1 MNNENEQHKAEEEIA
16 QMARDIGQPL
26 PGDLKKRIMDK
37 VHERARELTQTPQQ
51 EPVQTPKPR
60 RERKRG
66 RGMQP

>member
-1 MNNENEQHKAEEEIA
+1 MSNENEKLFTEEEIA

-37 VHERARELTQTPQQ
+37 IHARARELTQTPKQ

-60 RERKRG
+60 RERRRG